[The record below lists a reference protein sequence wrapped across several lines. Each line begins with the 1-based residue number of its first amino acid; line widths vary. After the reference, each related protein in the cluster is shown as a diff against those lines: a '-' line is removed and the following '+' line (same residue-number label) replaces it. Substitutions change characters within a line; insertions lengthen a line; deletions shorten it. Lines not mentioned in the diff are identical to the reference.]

1 MESCCKNMWAWKM
14 LIVGLVFIL
23 ARLYT
28 TWDIWVVIGVL
39 MIIKAL
45 MMFMMPVKKQAE
57 DMPKKRR

>member
-1 MESCCKNMWAWKM
+1 MWAWKM

>member
-1 MESCCKNMWAWKM
+1 MEGCCKNMWAWKM

-23 ARLYT
+23 VRLYT
-28 TWDIWVVIGVL
+28 AWDIWVVIGVL
-39 MIIKAL
+39 MTIKAL